1 MLDFP
6 TLELIF
12 YLMHE
17 MRPINKKS
25 YIIQDLEWLRRG
37 KNIV

>member
-1 MLDFP
+1 MLAFP
-6 TLELIF
+6 TLELKF

-25 YIIQDLEWLRRG
+25 YKIQDLEWLRRG

>member
-1 MLDFP
+1 MLAFP

-17 MRPINKKS
+17 MRPINKKP
-25 YIIQDLEWLRRG
+25 YIVHDLQWQRSG
-37 KNIV
+37 KNII